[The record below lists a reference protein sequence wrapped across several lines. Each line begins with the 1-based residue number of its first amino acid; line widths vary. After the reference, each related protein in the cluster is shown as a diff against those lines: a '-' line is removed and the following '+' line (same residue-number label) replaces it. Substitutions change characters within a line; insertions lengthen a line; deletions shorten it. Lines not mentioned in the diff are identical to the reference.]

1 MAEKRVDRENLKRF
15 AENLKT
21 NANILKRETSY
32 NVNETVNKG
41 QVVLKCITAGITDK
55 EVLNLSAVS
64 VGDTVVDGT
73 AEWQVK
79 STTGYGSGDGG
90 GTSVS
95 EWVTATSYEIGQ
107 IVIYGDSLYRC
118 ITDHTSNTFNGD
130 IANWE
135 LMYSDIAE
143 WRDNVYYTEGVTVIH
158 DHKLYQCIIAHLSIS
173 TFDGAKWQIIGDYVA
188 VPVKVGSVGFVSWQY
203 TLMQNH
209 LSLDGGTINNF
220 QATYPELY
228 DFFDDNNLITTV
240 QADYDTNHALL
251 LYDSVNDEATM
262 PDFLDKTVWGG
273 NTVEEK
279 EAGLPNITGSYGL
292 DQDNTIF
299 SAEGAI
305 YNPNKEIT
313 THASHYGATNY
324 GYIMAF
330 DASRSS
336 SIYSDSVTTVQP
348 PSIQLI
354 PQIRYTQD
362 YIEGAGGGTSIS
374 EWEIATDYEVGNIV
388 IYANSLYRCIAD
400 HTSTTFSADEAN
412 WQLMFADIKEWTT
425 NVYYKIGVVAIKD
438 KQLYRCILNHTSSDF
453 AEEVTNWQLI
463 GGLPSWKP
471 NTTYK
476 KDSLV
481 YSDGILY
488 RVTQDFTS
496 TTIFDET
503 YLEPLT
509 GGGGGSGGVKQVTKL
524 GVIAP
529 RDVEIEISPTN
540 KFNMPPVEVLKLSDG
555 TTNITTNALTFD
567 AGDGSK
573 FNVEGK
579 VASESQLVIFDS
591 TARPNH
597 GIKYFFGETT
607 KMVDNYYAESET
619 INLADYTVVEGVTLA

>member
-1 MAEKRVDRENLKRF
+1 MAEKRVSKNNLKRF

-32 NVNETVNKG
+32 NINETVNKG

-55 EVLNLSAVS
+55 EAIDLSAVS
-64 VGDTVVDGT
+64 VGDILIDGT

-95 EWVTATSYEIGQ
+95 EWATATSYEIGQ

-118 ITDHTSNTFNGD
+118 
-130 IANWE
+130 
-135 LMYSDIAE
+135 L
-143 WRDNVYYTEGVTVIH
+143 
-158 DHKLYQCIIAHLSIS
+158 
-173 TFDGAKWQIIGDYVA
+173 
-188 VPVKVGSVGFVSWQY
+188 
-203 TLMQNH
+203 
-209 LSLDGGTINNF
+209 
-220 QATYPELY
+220 
-228 DFFDDNNLITTV
+228 
-240 QADYDTNHALL
+240 
-251 LYDSVNDEATM
+251 
-262 PDFLDKTVWGG
+262 
-273 NTVEEK
+273 
-279 EAGLPNITGSYGL
+279 
-292 DQDNTIF
+292 
-299 SAEGAI
+299 
-305 YNPNKEIT
+305 
-313 THASHYGATNY
+313 
-324 GYIMAF
+324 
-330 DASRSS
+330 
-336 SIYSDSVTTVQP
+336 
-348 PSIQLI
+348 
-354 PQIRYTQD
+354 
-362 YIEGAGGGTSIS
+362 
-374 EWEIATDYEVGNIV
+374 
-388 IYANSLYRCIAD
+388 AD
-400 HTSTTFSADEAN
+400 HASTTFSADEAN

-425 NVYYKIGVVAIKD
+425 NVYYKIGVAVIKD

-540 KFNMPPVEVLKLSDG
+540 KFNMPPVEVLKLLDG

-607 KMVDNYYAESET
+607 KMVDNYYAESSP
-619 INLADYTVVEGVTLA
+619 INLADFVDVEGVTLA